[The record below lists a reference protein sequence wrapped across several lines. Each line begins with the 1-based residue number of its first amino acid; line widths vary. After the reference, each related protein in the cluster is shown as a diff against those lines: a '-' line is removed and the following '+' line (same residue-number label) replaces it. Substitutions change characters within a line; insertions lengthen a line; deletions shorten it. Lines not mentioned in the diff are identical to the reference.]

1 MSQTDLNPDNADAT
15 MVVDSNYVIFVHG
28 IVFLT
33 IINSAI
39 WLFFTQ
45 GEEDSALLTI
55 NLVLSLFLL
64 TDAMVHLLRRKR
76 KLKFLFRDHGWA
88 LFVGSLPIPFFGVIR
103 LLRTSLN
110 LRRLRRSHLLEA
122 QQVIFTK
129 RAQTTLFVV
138 ILAAIIVYETAVL
151 FVLRVEGGVG
161 GANIRT
167 AGDALWWGIVTISTV
182 GYGDRFPVTPHG
194 RIVGVALIA
203 VGVGLFT
210 SITSYMADSFRHPRR
225 RRPMVE
231 MTTDK
236 PHDPASLI
244 DNLRQMLE
252 EQEAAQETALATM
265 QEKLNELERQ
275 LQQRG
280 DS

>member
-1 MSQTDLNPDNADAT
+1 MSQINLNPDNADAT
-15 MVVDSNYVIFVHG
+15 VVVDSNYVIFVHG
-28 IVFLT
+28 IVLLT

-39 WLFFTQ
+39 WLLFTY

-55 NLVLSLFLL
+55 NLVLSLYLL
-64 TDAMVHLLRRKR
+64 SDAIVHLLRQKH
-76 KLKFLFRDHGWA
+76 KLDFLFRRHGWT

-103 LLRTSLN
+103 LLRTGLGF
-110 LRRLRRSHLLEA
+110 RRLRRSHLIEA

-129 RAQTTLFVV
+129 RAQTTLLIV
-138 ILAAIIVYETAVL
+138 ILSAIVVYETAVL
-151 FVLRVEGGVG
+151 SVLRVESGVDD
-161 GANIRT
+161 ANIRT

-182 GYGDRFPVTPHG
+182 GYGDRFPISPHG
-194 RIVGVALIA
+194 RFVGVALIA

-225 RRPMVE
+225 RRPMVM

-236 PHDPASLI
+236 AHDPASLI
-244 DNLRQMLE
+244 ENLRQMLE
-252 EQEAAQETALATM
+252 EQDAAQKTAMSEM
-265 QEKLNELERQ
+265 QEQLNELERQ

-280 DS
+280 DA